1 VELWLGSR
9 TRGWNICRHR
19 PAHTH
24 TRDREP
30 SDMVGRKR
38 VSPTCHW
45 GTDGRTGR
53 GGAGGDCRHR
63 PAHTHTRDREPSD
76 MVGRKRVSP
85 TCHWGT
91 DGRTGRGDWPLPR
104 ARRPRQGRGQPAR
117 GGGRPASSCT
127 NCAPTLMLHR
137 SDFTLRGSHSPEW

>member
-53 GGAGGDCRHR
+53 GGPRRRLASPAGSTTETGAR
-63 PAHTHTRDREPSD
+63 PTRTRGRAPCLLLHELRAHFNAAPFRFYPPWVPLTGVVNKGPQKPSIT
-76 MVGRKRVSP
+76 VFTTILRSGFL
-85 TCHWGT
+85 C
-91 DGRTGRGDWPLPR
+91 
-104 ARRPRQGRGQPAR
+104 PA
-117 GGGRPASSCT
+117 
-127 NCAPTLMLHR
+127 
-137 SDFTLRGSHSPEW
+137 F